1 MSAASVKRVN
11 NMLAKG
17 SCKNKKKSQQ
27 TVPFGKSV
35 GKVFTLNPNLVIATG
50 SLRLS
55 RDSSS
60 TPYPGLKNLG
70 NTCYMNCV
78 LQVLFHCPEFRLE
91 LALLSAKFQS
101 QTKEKEP
108 ELCESCSRKLM
119 RFNSKNHQTIMSTLY
134 TLYEEMEQEKNKKIS
149 DFRQGLG
156 LEKDKSLSSSEED
169 NLTLVQFISSI
180 GMVSEIFSN
189 TKQQQDVQE
198 FLRFLLSSL
207 QDLEVSELHKQCE
220 HKMIVDLVAE
230 STSISSEMS
239 IETET
244 ESEASDSGARKKKVS
259 PARKRRLDELLSEH
273 KQIQAGFESRKKR
286 RTSKTSKNAEQS
298 NVYLNG
304 YLQKT
309 LAEDDKIGPTKNTF
323 VQRLFQGCITSSTK
337 CLSCHN
343 ETSQTDAFFDLSL
356 TIEKDK
362 GLLWSFA
369 QFVQSERL
377 QGQNKYKCGNCNTM
391 SDAQRELRFSSLPPV
406 LTIHLKR
413 FSYEKFR
420 QKVTCHVDCPMDLN
434 LDSFSTD
441 QCKAAG
447 INYELFAIILHK
459 GNFSSCGHYVTVLK
473 IPKPKL
479 SGRGSRNQGQLE
491 PQWLYIDDDHTS
503 FLSQEKVM
511 FLISSQSQSSNTAY
525 ILFYQQKVE

>member
-1 MSAASVKRVN
+1 MSVSVKRVN
-11 NMLAKG
+11 NMLSKG
-17 SCKNKKKSQQ
+17 PCTKKKNQQ

-35 GKVFTLNPNLVIATG
+35 GKVFTLNPNLVIATTG

-78 LQVLFHCPEFRLE
+78 LQVLFHCPEFRIE
-91 LALLSAKFQS
+91 LAVLSSKFQ
-101 QTKEKEP
+101 TPKEKEQD
-108 ELCESCSRKLM
+108 LCESCSKLL
-119 RFNSKNHQTIMSTLY
+119 RFNSKNHQTILSTLY
-134 TLYEEMEQEKNKKIS
+134 TLYEEMEKEKNKKIS
-149 DFRQGLG
+149 DFSQGLG
-156 LEKDKSLSSSEED
+156 LEKEKSLSSSSEED
-169 NLTLVQFISSI
+169 NIFLIQFISSI
-180 GMVSEIFSN
+180 GVVSDIFSN
-189 TKQQQDVQE
+189 IKQQQDVQE

-207 QDLEVSELHKQCE
+207 QDLEVSELQKKCD
-220 HKMIVDLVAE
+220 HKMIVDIVAE

-244 ESEASDSGARKKKVS
+244 ESDASDPVASKKKKVS
-259 PARKRRLDELLSEH
+259 PARKRRLNELLAEH
-273 KQIQAGFESRKKR
+273 KQIQEGFESRKKR

-304 YLQKT
+304 CLQKT
-309 LAEDDKIGPTKNTF
+309 FAKDDKIGPTKNTF
-323 VQRLFQGCITSSTK
+323 VQRLFQGCITSCTK

-343 ETSQTDAFFDLSL
+343 ETFQTDAFFDLSL
-356 TIEKDK
+356 TIEKEK

-420 QKVTCHVDCPMDLN
+420 QKVTCHVDCPMNLN
-434 LDSFSTD
+434 LDSFSTN
-441 QCKAAG
+441 QCKSAG
-447 INYELFAIILHK
+447 TNYELFAIILHK

-479 SGRGSRNQGQLE
+479 NGRASRNQALLE